1 MNTISIIG
9 CVVGI
14 IGCAIGVA
22 TFVSAQLTRAR
33 QDGVLVAKVDQCVK
47 GIDEI
52 KSDVK
57 DRNDK
62 FDKVIDEHTKD
73 ITELKSQMHTVMAK
87 LELL

>member
-1 MNTISIIG
+1 MNTVSIIG

-14 IGCAIGVA
+14 IGCVIGVA

-52 KSDVK
+52 KGDVK
-57 DRNDK
+57 ERNEK
-62 FDKVIDEHTKD
+62 FDTIIDEHTRY
-73 ITELKSQMHTVMAK
+73 IAELKSQMHTVMNA
-87 LELL
+87 LNL

>member
-57 DRNDK
+57 DRNEK
-62 FDKVIDEHTKD
+62 FNSVIDEHSKD
-73 ITELKSQMHTVMAK
+73 IAELKTQMRTVYQK
-87 LELL
+87 LEL

>member
-52 KSDVK
+52 KLDVK
-57 DRNDK
+57 DRNEK
-62 FDKVIDEHTKD
+62 FNSIIDEHSKD
-73 ITELKSQMHTVMAK
+73 IAELKTQMRTVYQK
-87 LELL
+87 LEL

>member
-1 MNTISIIG
+1 MNAISIIG

-47 GIDEI
+47 GIDEL
-52 KSDVK
+52 KTDVK
-57 DRNDK
+57 ERNEK
-62 FDKVIDEHTKD
+62 FNSVIDEHSRD
-73 ITELKSQMHTVMAK
+73 IAELKTQMHTVMAK
-87 LELL
+87 LEL

>member
-14 IGCAIGVA
+14 IGCVIGVA

-47 GIDEI
+47 GIDEL

-57 DRNDK
+57 ERDDK
-62 FDKVIDEHTKD
+62 FDKIIDEHTRD
-73 ITELKSQMHTVMAK
+73 IAELKSQMHTVMNA
-87 LELL
+87 LNL

>member
-1 MNTISIIG
+1 MNTVSIIG

-14 IGCAIGVA
+14 IGCVIGVA

-47 GIDEI
+47 GIDEL

-57 DRNDK
+57 ERDDK
-62 FDKVIDEHTKD
+62 FDKIIDEHTRD
-73 ITELKSQMHTVMAK
+73 IAQLKSEMRTVMTK
-87 LELL
+87 LGL

>member
-1 MNTISIIG
+1 MNTVSIIG

-14 IGCAIGVA
+14 IGCVIGVA

-47 GIDEI
+47 GIDEL

-57 DRNDK
+57 ERDDK
-62 FDKVIDEHTKD
+62 FDKVIDEHTRD
-73 ITELKSQMHTVMAK
+73 IAELKTQMHTVLTALK
-87 LELL
+87 L

>member
-57 DRNDK
+57 DRNEK
-62 FDKVIDEHTKD
+62 FNSIIDEHSKD
-73 ITELKSQMHTVMAK
+73 IAELKTQMRTVYQK
-87 LELL
+87 LEL

>member
-14 IGCAIGVA
+14 IGCVIGVA

-33 QDGVLVAKVDQCVK
+33 QDGALIAKIDYCVK

-52 KSDVK
+52 KVDCK

-62 FDKVIDEHTKD
+62 YDEVINQHTKY
-73 ITELKSQMHTVMAK
+73 ITELKSQMHTFLNK
-87 LELL
+87 LDL

>member
-1 MNTISIIG
+1 MNTVSIIG

-14 IGCAIGVA
+14 IGCVIGVA

-52 KSDVK
+52 KGDVK
-57 DRNDK
+57 ERNEK
-62 FDKVIDEHTKD
+62 FDTIIDEHTRD
-73 ITELKSQMHTVMAK
+73 IAELKSQMHTVMNA
-87 LELL
+87 LNL

>member
-1 MNTISIIG
+1 MNTVSIIG

-14 IGCAIGVA
+14 IGCVIGVA

-47 GIDEI
+47 GIDEL

-57 DRNDK
+57 ERDDK
-62 FDKVIDEHTKD
+62 FDKVIDEHTRD
-73 ITELKSQMHTVMAK
+73 IAELKTQMHAVMTALK
-87 LELL
+87 L

>member
-1 MNTISIIG
+1 MNTVSIIG

-14 IGCAIGVA
+14 IGCVIGVA

-47 GIDEI
+47 GIDEL

-57 DRNDK
+57 ERDDK
-62 FDKVIDEHTKD
+62 FDKIIDEHTRD
-73 ITELKSQMHTVMAK
+73 IAELKSQMHTVMNA
-87 LELL
+87 LNL

>member
-57 DRNDK
+57 DRNEK
-62 FDKVIDEHTKD
+62 FNSIIDEHSKD
-73 ITELKSQMHTVMAK
+73 IAELKTQMRTVCQK
-87 LELL
+87 LEL

>member
-1 MNTISIIG
+1 MNTVSIIG

-14 IGCAIGVA
+14 IGCVIGVA

-47 GIDEI
+47 GIDEL

-57 DRNDK
+57 DRNEK
-62 FDKVIDEHTKD
+62 FDEIIDQHTKD
-73 ITELKSQMHTVMAK
+73 ISELKAQMHTVLNK
-87 LELL
+87 LGI

>member
-1 MNTISIIG
+1 MNTVSIIG

-14 IGCAIGVA
+14 IGCVIGVA

-52 KSDVK
+52 KGDVK
-57 DRNDK
+57 ERNEK
-62 FDKVIDEHTKD
+62 FDKIIDEHTKD
-73 ITELKSQMHTVMAK
+73 IAQLKSEMHTVMTK
-87 LELL
+87 LGL

>member
-1 MNTISIIG
+1 MNTVSIIG

-14 IGCAIGVA
+14 IGCVIGVA

-52 KSDVK
+52 KGDVK
-57 DRNDK
+57 ERNEK
-62 FDKVIDEHTKD
+62 FDKVIDEHTRD
-73 ITELKSQMHTVMAK
+73 IAELKSQMHTVMNA
-87 LELL
+87 LNL

>member
-57 DRNDK
+57 DRNEK
-62 FDKVIDEHTKD
+62 FNSIIDEHSKD
-73 ITELKSQMHTVMAK
+73 IAKLKTQMETVYQK
-87 LELL
+87 LEL